1 MSGSEGTATSRT
13 HQQGVYAVDV
23 TVSDHDSLR
32 LGVTERPWCPGAP
45 GWHRV
50 LVWAASDSEARLVA
64 AQMASAT
71 SGMCTS
77 AVLVSWP
84 ADDFVSRRPH

>member
-1 MSGSEGTATSRT
+1 MSE
-13 HQQGVYAVDV
+13 HYAVDV

-32 LGVTERPWCPGAP
+32 QGITERPWCPGGAT
-45 GWHRV
+45 WHRI
-50 LVWAASDSEARLVA
+50 LISADEAANDQDARLLA

-71 SGMCTS
+71 GRMCTS

-84 ADDFVSRRPH
+84 TEEGVEPCPSATATASP